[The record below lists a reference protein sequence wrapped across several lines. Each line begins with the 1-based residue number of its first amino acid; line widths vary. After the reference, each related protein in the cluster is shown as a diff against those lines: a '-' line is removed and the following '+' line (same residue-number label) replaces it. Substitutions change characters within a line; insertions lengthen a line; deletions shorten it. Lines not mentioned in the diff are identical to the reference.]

1 MQCPGD
7 KHSFVAQ
14 FDDNPDAF
22 WKDFEAANPNK
33 KDIALRM
40 HFDDK
45 YGKCFAFSV
54 GSHSADTSFKLD
66 SEKKAALRTC
76 LLKP

>member
-7 KHSFVAQ
+7 KRPIVAQ
-14 FDDNPDAF
+14 FDDDPDTF
-22 WKDFEAANPNK
+22 WNDFAAANPNK
-33 KDIALRM
+33 EDIGLRM

-45 YGKCFAFSV
+45 YGKCFASCV
-54 GSHSADTSFKLD
+54 ESHSADTSFRLA